1 MAVCT
6 TCLLWAREESWSRK
20 ISNHY
25 ISANPSLIISWRS
38 ASSGIEQQQ
47 QQQVMKHI
55 FYVTIR
61 GNVENMCRARRHGKN
76 IEWRKSWNGSSWVRN
91 EADNFIDYQLI
102 YVENLVL
109 EKISINWQ
117 LTRSSGK
124 LLIREECKWIQ
135 TFRGQRLEGVYFSG

>member
-1 MAVCT
+1 M
-6 TCLLWAREESWSRK
+6 S
-20 ISNHY
+20 
-25 ISANPSLIISWRS
+25 P
-38 ASSGIEQQQ
+38 GIEQQ

-76 IEWRKSWNGSSWVRN
+76 IERRKSWNGSSRVRD

-109 EKISINWQ
+109 EKN
-117 LTRSSGK
+117 
-124 LLIREECKWIQ
+124 
-135 TFRGQRLEGVYFSG
+135 FYRLAVDKVFGEIVDSRRM